1 MITEQDLLQ
10 AIAECQGER
19 NPNANTCIKLAAYYT
34 IRNELFGTPE
44 PLRLPESYSFSP
56 GPEPT
61 TETSISYTSGT
72 DFGKAITGKDSAA
85 LWALMDDLMSTLQI
99 AVPKLYDGVMRQL
112 PT

>member
-1 MITEQDLLQ
+1 MEYTAVPYIVYESAQ
-10 AIAECQGER
+10 ARAER
-19 NPNANTCIKLAAYYT
+19 NARRLTIALVIAVLLVFISNAAWLWAWMQYDYT
-34 IRNELFGTPE
+34 SDTT
-44 PLRLPESYSFSP
+44 
-56 GPEPT
+56 T

-112 PT
+112 PA